1 MGTGA
6 WLFIIGVVI
15 LLVIEIYKLGKRY
28 LHDLTLVPGVTD
40 AVVGFCEA
48 RQEDV
53 CLVECKDC
61 LQDIIKPG
69 RSCQHLNQNIT
80 MDEFDRRKLL
90 LLQAKNE
97 EGELEGKEKE
107 AFKLH
112 SKYNERGEY

>member
-6 WLFIIGVVI
+6 WLLIVGVVI
-15 LLVIEIYKLGKRY
+15 LLVIEIYKLGKRH
-28 LHDLTLVPGVTD
+28 LHDLKLIPGVTD
-40 AVVGFCEA
+40 KVVGFCEV

-53 CLVECKDC
+53 CLIECKDC
-61 LQDIIKPG
+61 LTDIIKPG
-69 RSCQHLNQNIT
+69 RSCQNLNQYIT
-80 MDEFDRRKLL
+80 MKEFDRRKLL
-90 LLQAKNE
+90 FLQAKRE